1 MSSTMGQQAA
11 SMELMEKLVGLCKRR
26 GFVFQNSEPYSG
38 LSGFFD
44 YGPLGVEL
52 NRNIEAFWWDY
63 MVRQRDNVVGLDSA
77 CIGPEAVWVAS
88 GHVGAFNDVLVDD
101 KNSKERFRIDQLKYQ
116 AEDDAEKAEIFALNW
131 IKENP
136 DVRYE
141 PVTHTENQVGGPW
154 AVGIDGD
161 RRRALR
167 SEGMTGE
174 LISFNNK
181 ADAEAHIAGL
191 RTARETHFWDGLKEH
206 IGYYP
211 LNPNSGKAS
220 RFTIPRQFNLMFK
233 QQIGATGEAAQT
245 GYLRAETCQPIF
257 VDFEL
262 VRVGSRQQVPFGI
275 AQVGKAFRNEINPR
289 NFLFRCREFSQM
301 ELEFFVRPDEL
312 VEKLNA
318 AGVEAEPGAD
328 GQPGSQAST
337 MDWYEYWLA
346 QRKAYYSA
354 LGLPEDK
361 LRIVP
366 HPPEKLAHYAR
377 AACDVYFEFPHG
389 WGELEGIHHRGDY
402 DLKQHQQHSGKSFT
416 YFDMDAEQALI
427 ASGMDKAEARSAA
440 TYLPVCIE
448 TSVGLGR
455 TFLAV
460 LAAAYAEDTQE
471 TKHEG
476 KEEDIRIVLRL
487 HPRLAPVKAAVLP
500 LSKKLGGP
508 GSDAWKLYRS
518 LVKAGLNCE
527 YDDAGSI
534 GKRYRR
540 QDEIGTPW
548 CICYDFESTGEKGE
562 ELKDTVTI
570 RDRDTLEQVRV
581 PISEVPAWIKSR
593 L

>member
-1 MSSTMGQQAA
+1 
-11 SMELMEKLVGLCKRR
+11 MELMDKLVGLCKRR

-52 NRNIEAFWWDY
+52 NRNIEKFWWDY
-63 MVRQRDNVVGLDSA
+63 MVRLRENVVGLDSA

-131 IKENP
+131 IAA
-136 DVRYE
+136 
-141 PVTHTENQVGGPW
+141 GG
-154 AVGIDGD
+154 GD
-161 RRRALR
+161 
-167 SEGMTGE
+167 
-174 LISFNNK
+174 
-181 ADAEAHIAGL
+181 
-191 RTARETHFWDGLKEH
+191 ETHFWDGLKEH

-220 RFTIPRQFNLMFK
+220 RFTIPRQFNLMFR

-312 VEKLNA
+312 VEKLKA
-318 AGVEAEPGAD
+318 AGVAAEDGAD
-328 GQPGSQAST
+328 GQPGTQAST
-337 MDWYEYWLA
+337 MDWYDYWLA
-346 QRKAYYSA
+346 QRKAYYA
-354 LGLPEDK
+354 ELGLPEDK

-427 ASGMDKAEARSAA
+427 ASGMDKAEARAAA

-460 LAAAYAEDTQE
+460 LSAAYAEDTQE

-476 KEEDIRIVLRL
+476 KDEDIRIVLRL

-508 GSDAWKLYRS
+508 GSEAYRLYRE
-518 LVKAGLNCE
+518 LLRAGLNCE

-548 CICYDFESTGEKGE
+548 CICYDFESTGEKGD

-581 PISEVPAWIKSR
+581 PISEVAAWIQKR
-593 L
+593 LN